1 MLYDGVGVILN
12 LSAGAVAGRHHGVGV
27 GSYLNLKHSQVFS
40 DQDYRGT
47 LRPDVVLLYR
57 LRGPRSRRDALAGA
71 DSRVWTDGQSEGD
84 FSCEANAA
92 GTVMCPTGSASSL
105 SMRRARVAAQYLGA
119 SSR

>member
-47 LRPDVVLLYR
+47 LRPDVVLLR
-57 LRGPRSRRDALAGA
+57 DGIPSPHAKFANSSSGVQRSRATSFFTPATR
-71 DSRVWTDGQSEGD
+71 
-84 FSCEANAA
+84 
-92 GTVMCPTGSASSL
+92 
-105 SMRRARVAAQYLGA
+105 
-119 SSR
+119 